1 MNKIVRKNTWCAS
14 VVIKTQGLLSN
25 NETINNIM
33 NLYSNTTYSIV
44 ETLSHRVVR
53 TANIRNVTLVASSI
67 LYRFIML
74 FIVSL
79 FDNRPCVFIT
89 TDAHHVFFLTILFI
103 MI

>member
-44 ETLSHRVVR
+44 ETLSHRAVR

-67 LYRFIML
+67 FR
-74 FIVSL
+74 
-79 FDNRPCVFIT
+79 T
-89 TDAHHVFFLTILFI
+89 
-103 MI
+103 